1 MTEIKK
7 LKEKSTIDLNK
18 FSSKDNI
25 LAIAKLIVF
34 FSILFIFYLIS
45 TNDIKILYYIELLL
59 IVTFFVLLNISSKIS
74 SKILFI
80 KNKISVCNEV
90 DEKYINKTYENNY
103 NLHEYC
109 LDLDIVGKN
118 SLLAY
123 LDKTQSKNGFIKL
136 EHDLLN
142 VIIEKDK
149 IVEKQ
154 NAIQELASKIEWC
167 IKYLTTARKNEKN
180 YEFKFLS
187 FDEKFKKLKKIIWLF
202 SVLNFIAVVWFVFL
216 PLSFYS
222 ISLLLFPISIYIIFY
237 FLYKRKIKKQFKIA
251 NFSAKRVGVFQ
262 ELLMIV
268 ENEDFNSKKLIELKT
283 ALFNKNHSASSS
295 INKLYKLLDLYENR
309 RIPVVGLLANIIF
322 LWDLQVSIKI
332 ESHLMKINSEINTWL
347 EVLSEIEA
355 TVCFGI
361 YAYKNNNYVYPKIS
375 DKKGFYN
382 FCDIIHPLID
392 NEIGVKN
399 DLFIQN
405 RNSISIVT
413 GANMTG
419 KSTFL
424 RTIGANLVLAM
435 NGCPVPAK
443 EFEFYPS
450 NIFSS
455 MRTNDSLFEGSSF
468 FNAEITKLKRLID
481 KLNNGEYQFI
491 ILDEILKGTNSV
503 DKLNGSKLFIEKL
516 IHNKTDLTCIIATHD
531 IDLTKMAIEYK
542 ENISNLCFELHN
554 FNGELTPD
562 YKLRKGVTTTMN
574 AIRLMRE
581 YKIID

>member
-80 KNKISVCNEV
+80 KNKILVCNEV

-123 LDKTQSKNGFIKL
+123 LDKTQSKSAFIKL

-142 VIIEKDK
+142 VTIEKDK
-149 IVEKQ
+149 ITEKQ

-167 IKYLTTARKNEKN
+167 IEYLTTAKKNESN

-187 FDEKFKKLKKIIWLF
+187 FDEKFKNLKKIIWLF
-202 SVLNFIAVVWFVFL
+202 SILNFITVMWFVFL

-237 FLYKRKIKKQFKIA
+237 FLYKRKIKNQFKIA
-251 NFSAKRVGVFQ
+251 NFSAKRVVVFQ
-262 ELLMIV
+262 ELLMII
-268 ENEDFNSKKLIELKT
+268 ENEDFSSKKLIELKK
-283 ALFNKNHSASSS
+283 ALYNKDHSASSS

-309 RIPVVGLLANIIF
+309 RIPVIGLLANIIF

-332 ESHLMKINSEINTWL
+332 ESHLKKINSEINTWL
-347 EVLSEIEA
+347 NVLSEIEA
-355 TVCFGI
+355 TICFGI
-361 YAYKNNNYVYPKIS
+361 YAYKNKNYVYPKIS

-392 NEIGVKN
+392 NETGVKN

-455 MRTNDSLFEGSSF
+455 MRTNDSLFEGSSY

-531 IDLTKMAIEYK
+531 IDLTKMANEYK
-542 ENISNLCFELHN
+542 ENITNLCFELHN

-562 YKLRKGVTTTMN
+562 YKLRKGVTTSMN

>member
-1 MTEIKK
+1 MTEIES
-7 LKEKSTIDLNK
+7 LKEKSIKDLNV
-18 FSSKDNI
+18 FLSKDNL
-25 LAIAKLIVF
+25 LAIVKLIVF
-34 FSILFIFYLIS
+34 FSIIFFFYLIS

-74 SKILFI
+74 SKILFL
-80 KNKISVCNEV
+80 KKKISICNEV
-90 DEKYINKTYENNY
+90 NEKYINKSYENNY

-123 LDKTQSKNGFIKL
+123 LDKTQSKNGFVKL
-136 EHDLLN
+136 EYDLLN
-142 VIIEKDK
+142 LCIEKDK
-149 IVEKQ
+149 IIEKQ

-167 IKYLTTARKNEKN
+167 IKYLTTAKKNENN

-202 SVLNFIAVVWFVFL
+202 SILNFIAVVWFVFL

-222 ISLLLFPISIYIIFY
+222 ISLLLFPISIYFVFY
-237 FLYKRKIKKQFKIA
+237 FVYKRKIKNQFKIA
-251 NFSAKRVGVFQ
+251 NFSAKRILVFQ
-262 ELLMIV
+262 ELLMII
-268 ENEDFNSKKLIELKT
+268 EQEDFKSKKLIELKM
-283 ALFNKNHSASSS
+283 ALFNENQSASSS
-295 INKLYKLLDLYENR
+295 INKLYSLLDLYENR

-332 ESHLMKINSEINTWL
+332 ENHLNKINSEINTWL
-347 EVLSEIEA
+347 NVLSEIEA
-355 TVCFGI
+355 TICFGI

-382 FCDIIHPLID
+382 FCDIIHPLIE

-455 MRTNDSLFEGSSF
+455 MRTNDSLFEGSSY

-481 KLNNGEYQFI
+481 KLNDGEYQFI

-531 IDLTKMAIEYK
+531 IDLTKMANEYK
-542 ENISNLCFELHN
+542 ENISNLCFELYN
-554 FNGELTPD
+554 FNGELIPD

>member
-481 KLNNGEYQFI
+481 KLDDGEYQFI

>member
-80 KNKISVCNEV
+80 KNKILVCNEV

-123 LDKTQSKNGFIKL
+123 LDKTQSKSAFIKL

-142 VIIEKDK
+142 VTIEKDK
-149 IVEKQ
+149 ITEKQ

-167 IKYLTTARKNEKN
+167 IEYLTTAKKNESN

-187 FDEKFKKLKKIIWLF
+187 FDEKFKNLKKIIWLF
-202 SVLNFIAVVWFVFL
+202 SILNFIAVMWFVFL

-237 FLYKRKIKKQFKIA
+237 FLYKRKIKNQFKIA
-251 NFSAKRVGVFQ
+251 NFSAKRVVVFQ
-262 ELLMIV
+262 ELLMII
-268 ENEDFNSKKLIELKT
+268 EKESFSSKKLIELKK
-283 ALFNKNHSASSS
+283 ALYNKDHSASSS

-309 RIPVVGLLANIIF
+309 RIPVIGLLANIIF

-332 ESHLMKINSEINTWL
+332 ESHLKKINSEINTWL
-347 EVLSEIEA
+347 NVLSEIEA
-355 TVCFGI
+355 TICFGI
-361 YAYKNNNYVYPKIS
+361 YAYKNKNYVYPKIS

-392 NEIGVKN
+392 NETGVKN

-455 MRTNDSLFEGSSF
+455 MRTNDSLFEGSSY

-531 IDLTKMAIEYK
+531 IDLTKMANEYE
-542 ENISNLCFELHN
+542 ENITNLCFELHN